1 MESILEPVLT
11 ISSSKF
17 TSLFHIF
24 TGEVKSTISYI
35 STNPL
40 KSFSA
45 NFNGMRVLT
54 DSFPRHLWAAQ
65 GRDGAEG
72 DAQLS
77 GVGGRV
83 F

>member
-1 MESILEPVLT
+1 MGSILEPVLP
-11 ISSSKF
+11 IVSSKF

-24 TGEVKSTISYI
+24 AGEVRSTVSYI

-54 DSFPRHLWAAQ
+54 DTLLIICIRQ
-65 GRDGAEG
+65 
-72 DAQLS
+72 
-77 GVGGRV
+77 
-83 F
+83 